1 MAADHE
7 PVPPRRHRPRSA
19 TVFIAAFVAGAAAAV
34 GINRALDVHLAQAK
48 PQVEC
53 EPIFV
58 ALRSLP
64 QGVAVTVWDVA
75 LRDWP
80 KAMMPS
86 AAVRVNDPFEGCLL
100 KHPLREGQP
109 LLTVQ
114 LLKPTTPVESPTLD
128 EKNPEAEAEVFVP
141 PVPATVATP
150 AEADHPSPPSAA
162 AVTDVSVPAMTVTS
176 EPPPELLA
184 TADPQPEPASEAT
197 NETPITAE
205 SLARSEPVGQPAV
218 EADVESVADT
228 RTESLAEPES
238 LTKPE
243 SLVEPTLEPQ
253 PMKDVAVE
261 KLPAESVAGTVP
273 PAAETVQPLPEPP
286 RKPALAAVRQE
297 PTPAAMVPS
306 PSASP
311 VTAPAPVTIGPQL
324 LGQSAEAPSPID
336 LPSRPAADIASLPS
350 VMARDGESSSLH
362 ASESSDSSVRYLVV
376 PERIAQ
382 QADTSFTTPTAPG
395 VSGVAAEQKPATSQ
409 QSPATQQQAT
419 RQPTR
424 PQQTGTAQSTPRSP
438 GRQAAGSRNPAAGGP
453 VTAKQPPRNQQP
465 RPADRAADE
474 PKTWGGMFPNVSAG
488 LEAITS
494 WRSRSREAVADENPA
509 APPRR

>member
-64 QGVAVTVWDVA
+64 QGVPVTVWDVA

-114 LLKPTTPVESPTLD
+114 LLKPTAPVESPTLD
-128 EKNPEAEAEVFVP
+128 QEDPEAEAEVFVP
-141 PVPATVATP
+141 PVPATAATP
-150 AEADHPSPPSAA
+150 AEADRPSPQPAA
-162 AVTDVSVPAMTVTS
+162 AGTDLSAPAITAIS
-176 EPPPELLA
+176 QPPPELLA
-184 TADPQPEPASEAT
+184 PVEPQPEPAGEPT
-197 NETPITAE
+197 NETQIAAE
-205 SLARSEPVGQPAV
+205 SLAQSEPVEQPAV
-218 EADVESVADT
+218 DVDVDVESVADT
-228 RTESLAEPES
+228 RTEA
-238 LTKPE
+238 
-243 SLVEPTLEPQ
+243 VAEPTLEPQ
-253 PMKDVAVE
+253 PVSDVVAE
-261 KLPAESVAGTVP
+261 KLPTEVVVGTVP
-273 PAAETVQPLPEPP
+273 PVTETVQPLPEPP

-306 PSASP
+306 PSAPP
-311 VTAPAPVTIGPQL
+311 VTAPTPVTIGPQM
-324 LGQSAEAPSPID
+324 LGQSAAAPSPID
-336 LPSRPAADIASLPS
+336 LPSRPATDIASLPS
-350 VMARDGESSSLH
+350 VMARDDEASSLH
-362 ASESSDSSVRYLVV
+362 ASELPDSSVRYLVV

-382 QADTSFTTPTAPG
+382 QADTSFTAPTAPG
-395 VSGVAAEQKPATSQ
+395 VSGVAAEQKLAPSQQAPATN
-409 QSPATQQQAT
+409 QQAS
-419 RQPTR
+419 R
-424 PQQTGTAQSTPRSP
+424 PKTGSRQTGTAQTTPRSP
-438 GRQAAGSRNPAAGGP
+438 GRQAAGSRGQTGGAA

-465 RPADRAADE
+465 RPTDRAAAE
-474 PKTWGGMFPNVSAG
+474 SKTWGGMFPNVSAG
-488 LEAITS
+488 LEAITG
-494 WRSRSREAVADENPA
+494 WRSRGREAVADENPA